1 MHAVNFL
8 FWWHIYS
15 FQSFKWGLL
24 NELNFTKTEK
34 RSKNHKIENGFNTL
48 ESTRLTSKKYS
59 LYVFALYTYTIIV
72 SHIKIKI
79 LLFINIYL
87 YQFGISLNDLCK
99 NDGIDFDR
107 LWIAILISK
116 KFHLSSYI
124 YCALI
129 YNFITDFLI

>member
-1 MHAVNFL
+1 MLYWGELLDNIRFL
-8 FWWHIYS
+8 PPWELNMMYARSKFFFWWHIYS

-87 YQFGISLNDLCK
+87 YQFGISLND
-99 NDGIDFDR
+99 F
-107 LWIAILISK
+107 A
-116 KFHLSSYI
+116 YI
-124 YCALI
+124 YCCLI
-129 YNFITDFLI
+129 YNFINDFLL